1 VEPDSSLARSRPD
14 DASQAEGRSAGPE
27 ADAPARDAVPARD
40 AGPAGDADLGRDA
53 VPAKDTE
60 PGREA
65 GKGRPGTGDPRV
77 DKALHGLDE
86 LAELPVGEHPQVFE
100 RIHGQLVEVLGE
112 LRTGADMG
120 DRARNGD
127 EARNGDKGG
136 HGRQA
141 G

>member
-1 VEPDSSLARSRPD
+1 MEPDSSLARSRPD